1 MTDNP
6 IDPEAWETFKSMMD
20 ASFLAEMIDTYLSD
34 APMLIEQ
41 MRSGIASSNV
51 ELVRRAAHSL
61 KSNSAN
67 IGALRLAG
75 VTRELE
81 MIAKGGGLDGA
92 GPKFEQVTAEYSV
105 VATALEALK
114 NEQ

>member
-1 MTDNP
+1 MTDDL
-6 IDPEAWETFKSMMD
+6 IDPEAWEMFKSMMD
-20 ASFLAEMIDTYLSD
+20 PAFLAEMIDTYLSD

-41 MRSGIASSNV
+41 MRKGIASGEI

-67 IGALRLAG
+67 LGALRLAG

-81 MIAKGGGLDGA
+81 MITKANTLDGSA
-92 GPKFEQVTAEYSV
+92 PLLARVESEYAEL
-105 VATALEALK
+105 APALEALK

>member
-1 MTDNP
+1 MTDNL

-41 MRSGIASSNV
+41 MRSGVASGDA
-51 ELVRRAAHSL
+51 EMVRRAAHSL

-67 IGALRLAG
+67 LGALRLAG

-81 MIAKGGGLDGA
+81 IIAKSGSLDGA
-92 GPKFEQVTAEYSV
+92 ESKFEQVAMEYS
-105 VATALEALK
+105 ALAPVLETLK
-114 NEQ
+114 NE

>member
-1 MTDNP
+1 MSDNL
-6 IDPEAWETFKSMMD
+6 IDPEAWEAFKSMMD

-41 MRSGIASSNV
+41 MRAGFASGEAD
-51 ELVRRAAHSL
+51 LVRRAAHSL

-67 IGALRLAG
+67 LGALRLAG
-75 VTRELE
+75 ATRELE
-81 MIAKGGGLDGA
+81 MLAKSGSLAGA
-92 GPKFEQVTAEYSV
+92 EPKLLQVEAEY
-105 VATALEALK
+105 AELAPALEVLK